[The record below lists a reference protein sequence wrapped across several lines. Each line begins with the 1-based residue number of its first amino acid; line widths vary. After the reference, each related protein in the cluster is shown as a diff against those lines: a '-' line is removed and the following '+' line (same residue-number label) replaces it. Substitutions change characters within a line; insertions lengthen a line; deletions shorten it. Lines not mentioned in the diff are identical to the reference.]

1 MGLLDRVMLKKAR
14 FENEETPPE
23 LLAPK
28 EPEPEVPI
36 DPDADLERKLCWLPD
51 TPESK
56 SRVTVVSYNVLG
68 RCNADGMHAKSH
80 PSSLTWSFRRQRLLS
95 EIVSYECDVICL
107 QDVDDYH
114 GFWLPGLNAAGFDTM
129 YAPRQKSQAHAEED
143 LISEDFDGVLI
154 GWKRMH
160 FQLVSSEVI
169 ELHRAAERAKRAST
183 AVRCA
188 ARDEIAMI
196 LDLVPFNN
204 ATHDAALVVCCT
216 QLAGGHAGDQYE
228 PTAEDW
234 DVVSLM
240 NRCASS

>member
-14 FENEETPPE
+14 FENEETPAE
-23 LLAPK
+23 LLPPK
-28 EPEPEVPI
+28 EAEEPEVLLTRTPT
-36 DPDADLERKLCWLPD
+36 LTVKLRWLPD

-80 PSSLTWSFRRQRLLS
+80 PSAIDLELQEAAPVNAT
-95 EIVSYECDVICL
+95 VSYECDVICL

-143 LISEDFDGVLI
+143 LISEDLDGVLI

-160 FQLVSSEVI
+160 FQLVRSEVI

-188 ARDEIAMI
+188 ARDEIG
-196 LDLVPFNN
+196 
-204 ATHDAALVVCCT
+204 HDPVLGAAQQCNT
-216 QLAGGHAGDQYE
+216 
-228 PTAEDW
+228 
-234 DVVSLM
+234 
-240 NRCASS
+240 

>member
-14 FENEETPPE
+14 FENEETPAE

-129 YAPRQKSQAHAEED
+129 YAPRPKVPGPRRGGSDQRGSGWG
-143 LISEDFDGVLI
+143 LRLDG
-154 GWKRMH
+154 
-160 FQLVSSEVI
+160 
-169 ELHRAAERAKRAST
+169 
-183 AVRCA
+183 CA
-188 ARDEIAMI
+188 
-196 LDLVPFNN
+196 
-204 ATHDAALVVCCT
+204 CT
-216 QLAGGHAGDQYE
+216 
-228 PTAEDW
+228 
-234 DVVSLM
+234 S
-240 NRCASS
+240 N

>member
-114 GFWLPGLNAAGFDTM
+114 GFWLPGLNAAGLHGSRGGLREQFAADRNFGAVEKTGVSRNYFDHLG
-129 YAPRQKSQAHAEED
+129 RQPVH
-143 LISEDFDGVLI
+143 I
-154 GWKRMH
+154 
-160 FQLVSSEVI
+160 
-169 ELHRAAERAKRAST
+169 
-183 AVRCA
+183 
-188 ARDEIAMI
+188 
-196 LDLVPFNN
+196 
-204 ATHDAALVVCCT
+204 
-216 QLAGGHAGDQYE
+216 
-228 PTAEDW
+228 
-234 DVVSLM
+234 
-240 NRCASS
+240 